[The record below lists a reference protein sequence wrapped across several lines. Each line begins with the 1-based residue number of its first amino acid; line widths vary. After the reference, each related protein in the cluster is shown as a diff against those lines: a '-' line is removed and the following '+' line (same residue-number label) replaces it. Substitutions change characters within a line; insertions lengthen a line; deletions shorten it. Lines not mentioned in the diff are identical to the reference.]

1 MNKVMKYILA
11 LVSVMLCLGV
21 TACYDDEFDF
31 VGDGNMCVTVS
42 ATAKFTDEESRA
54 ILNESGG
61 KNIGVYTLLV
71 FSSSS
76 NNATLIHAEDL
87 GNNLNTS
94 IKTVYLPSTSG
105 FVSGNEE
112 YYAVLLG
119 NVALS
124 QLNLSVNNST
134 LNDLYSA
141 AYSATAS
148 DNNPTDASK
157 FTWSAY
163 LNISK
168 STSSLNFNLKPN
180 VAKVKVRITNNSQS
194 EEIKLVNIRVRN
206 VMNKVRYAQ
215 NALTAAGK
223 FTVDDNTK
231 GSPSPIDYNKESIN
245 LSKNE
250 SAEITWYVPANMCGT
265 GKRTNGNVTLPAG
278 TNPTYVEVLGV
289 RSVDH
294 LSTAYKIYLGTGASD
309 YNVMTDFNVKADNL
323 YNINASIT
331 NDGLTF
337 NVYNTPDK
345 TNGTAAGV
353 VKLPSNTNCHMINPN
368 FSKTASG
375 YPIYELPIDRINECW
390 GSGGLIPDGSMDL
403 LEGES
408 WTMDVIWQ
416 DINARVI
423 QFCDKNGNNVS
434 DTYSGTGVTPAYFK
448 ICPSPVTSSHYGN
461 ILVGVKKTGSSD
473 YLWSWHLWVTDYNP
487 DVAAP
492 YSSGTYIREST
503 GTTGINGSVQHW
515 HHIHD
520 VYWGTSKFLSG
531 AIWEGLYKNSWI
543 MDRNLGAVALKPWL
557 NTTKTYGCYYQ
568 WGNKTPYP
576 HATHKHKTT
585 SSTPTTNNAA
595 KGKNE
600 LKKLY
605 KIDGSTETAFIL
617 DEYNPVAKTVK
628 EVVKAPNVFYGTSG
642 DQLYADSYTGKNNI
656 WASPNSITTR
666 KKSIFDPCPIGWTV
680 PVYDIMDFLTVSPG
694 SYDLKDSSGNKGAPD
709 EISGWLGRYTVT
721 SSSDFLG
728 AVYCTLTV
736 NRENED
742 ATVYGQKD
750 FARAILSYTSSG
762 TNKAYAAD
770 FPIQGVLSADD
781 NGISSNEKSYFWF
794 SEPSIISGQEN
805 QGDVCAIF
813 SYRGSDSTVSRFTG
827 ITYREKKGKDITQYL
842 QELSTIAVVYYDEVG
857 FNDVWS
863 GRMSRLSLIKS
874 RGQNVRCIQLPDKET
889 PKYYNK

>member
-1 MNKVMKYILA
+1 MNKIVKYI
-11 LVSVMLCLGV
+11 SVIACAVLCLGL
-21 TACYDDEFDF
+21 TACYDDDF
-31 VGDGNMCVTVS
+31 VFVGNGARVTVS
-42 ATAKFTDEESRA
+42 ATANYTDDEMRG
-54 ILNESGG
+54 ILNETAGQG
-61 KNIGVYTLLV
+61 IGAFTLLV
-71 FSSSS
+71 FDSNA
-76 NNATLIHAEDL
+76 NNANLIYAEDMGTDL
-87 GNNLNTS
+87 TTAV
-94 IKTVYLPSTSG
+94 KTIYLPQTSG
-105 FVSGNEE
+105 FSAGSQS
-112 YYAVLLG
+112 YYAVLFG
-119 NVALS
+119 NVTLS

-134 LNDLYSA
+134 LENLYSA
-141 AYSATAS
+141 AKSVSAN
-148 DNNPTDASK
+148 DNNPTDKTA

-168 STSSLNFNLKPN
+168 TTTSLNFNLKPN
-180 VAKVKVRITNNSQS
+180 VAKVVFTVTNNSS
-194 EEIKLVNIRVRN
+194 ETTQLVNVQVRN

-215 NALTAAGK
+215 NALTAASK
-223 FTVDDNTK
+223 FTKDDNTK
-231 GSPSPIDYNKESIN
+231 GSPSVIDYNKEQIN
-245 LSKNE
+245 LSKGQ
-250 SAEITWYVPANMCGT
+250 SSSISWYVPANMCGSGT
-265 GKRTNGNVTLPAG
+265 RTNGNVTLPSG
-278 TNPTYVEVLGV
+278 TNPTFVEVTGV

-294 LSTAYKIYLGTGASD
+294 LSTAYKIYLGTGATD
-309 YNVMTDFNVKADNL
+309 YNAMTNFDVKSDNI
-323 YNINASIT
+323 YNISATIN

-337 NVYNTPDK
+337 DVYNKPDK
-345 TNGTAAGV
+345 TNGTVAGI
-353 VKLPSNTNCHMINPN
+353 VKLPSNANCYMINPN

-375 YPIYELPIDRINECW
+375 YPVYELPIDRINECW

-403 LEGES
+403 IEGET

-448 ICPSPVTSSHYGN
+448 IYPSSVTSSHYGN
-461 ILVGVKKTGSSD
+461 ILVGVRKTGSSD

-595 KGKNE
+595 KGNNA

-617 DEYNPVAKTVK
+617 DEYNPAAKTVK

-694 SYDLKDSSGNKGAPD
+694 SYDLKASNGTNGAPD

-813 SYRGSDSTVSRFTG
+813 SYRGSDSSVSRFTG
-827 ITYREKKGKDITQYL
+827 ITYREKKGQNITQYL

-889 PKYYNK
+889 PKYYNN